1 MALTVDVIAA
11 IPLTPGGIGQIDA
24 AYASLLALLAQSTAA
39 VGMAVLIVR
48 LITYWSFLIFAGLV
62 TLAAGF
68 REMLPRLNHVELRQ
82 AVGEQ
87 HARRVPAEASGTLPA
102 VSGGALS
109 ES

>member
-11 IPLTPGGIGQIDA
+11 IPLTPGGVGQIDA

-39 VGMAVLIVR
+39 VGIAVLIVR
-48 LITYWSFLIFAGLV
+48 MITYWSFLIFAGLV

-68 REMLPRLNHVELRQ
+68 REILPRLNHVELRR

-87 HARRVPAEASGTLPA
+87 RQAAVPAEANGALPA
-102 VSGGALS
+102 VSGSTLS